1 MKRAAVGTIIFVVLV
16 PGTTIVIVPW
26 LLSGWRLAE
35 PFFGWTGTR
44 WIGLVFVILG
54 GPTVAQAMV
63 RFVREGLGTPAPIL
77 PTERLVV
84 TGPYRYVRNPMYI
97 GVLSMIVGQ
106 ALIFGSRAVL
116 MYTLCVAAAFHVFV
130 VLYEEPTLR
139 RRFGAQYETYARQ
152 VHRWRPRLTPWTLGR

>member
-1 MKRAAVGTIIFVVLV
+1 MKRAAAGTIIFALLV

-26 LLSGWRLAE
+26 LLSGWKFAE
-35 PFFGWTGTR
+35 LFFGWAGTR
-44 WIGLVFVILG
+44 WIGLVLVILG
-54 GPTVAQAMV
+54 GPIVAQAMA

-106 ALIFGSRAVL
+106 ALVFGSRAVL
-116 MYTLCVAAAFHVFV
+116 VYALCVAAAFHGFV

-139 RRFGAQYETYARQ
+139 RRFGPQYEAYTRE
-152 VHRWRPRLTPWTLGR
+152 VHRWRPRPMPWTPGR